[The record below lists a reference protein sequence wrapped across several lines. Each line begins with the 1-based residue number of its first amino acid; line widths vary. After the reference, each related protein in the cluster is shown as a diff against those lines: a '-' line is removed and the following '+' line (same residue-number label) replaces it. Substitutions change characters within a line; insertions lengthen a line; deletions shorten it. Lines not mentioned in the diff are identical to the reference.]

1 MSQTSFGHNS
11 MDTCTIPTVQ
21 DVSESPHEDL
31 PNDAQNVSKQ
41 SVLTEISVNQCQTL
55 IGRYLWNCQT

>member
-1 MSQTSFGHNS
+1 

-21 DVSESPHEDL
+21 DVSESPYEDL

-55 IGRYLWNCQT
+55 IGRYLGNC